1 MKPQWVLDLGRSM
14 ARNNRDSHSRYIQL
28 ATVGP
33 HPTDSNMVKPFVRT
47 VVFRGFH
54 NGVDRQDKVQ
64 MKKCFGIGS

>member
-1 MKPQWVLDLGRSM
+1 M